1 MSVKWESKK
10 NKFPD
15 MQASIKNMKNKTI
28 KTGCFGEHAW
38 LAGIHEYGCV
48 ITPGSGRYL
57 TIPCNPKAKGRRA
70 REFSDLFFLESES
83 GVKFLA
89 RLKGKDGFEI
99 MYTLVTKVIIPERA
113 FLRNGHDENIK
124 AVLKQAGKLTCDV
137 LHGKMKEV
145 DCMKTIGIKMSS
157 AIKDSARDLSSP
169 QNHWTTIETKRS
181 SNPLVDTG
189 DMIGSITYK
198 IE

>member
-28 KTGCFGEHAW
+28 KVGCFGEHAW

-48 ITPGSGRYL
+48 ITPGGGRYL
-57 TIPCNPKAKGRRA
+57 TVPCNSKAKGRRA
-70 REFSDLFFLESES
+70 REFPDLFFIQSKN
-83 GVKFLA
+83 GNKFLA
-89 RLKGKDGFEI
+89 RRKGKNGLEL
-99 MYTLVTKVIIPERA
+99 MYMLLTKVVIPERA
-113 FLRNGHDENIK
+113 FLRKGHDENVK
-124 AVLKQAGKLTCDV
+124 AVLKQAGELTCNMI
-137 LHGKMKEV
+137 HGEMKEA
-145 DCMKTIGIKMSS
+145 DSMKAIGIKMSS
-157 AIKDSARDLSSP
+157 VIKDSARDFKNPS
-169 QNHWTTIETKRS
+169 NHWSTIKTKGS
-181 SNPLVDTG
+181 SNPLADTG